1 MTSLQALSSSPL
13 DWRSRV
19 HYFLGPIP
27 LSDAALTAF
36 LCLCAIVEA
45 SFVVDYGPS
54 FTYVTNTV
62 VTLVI
67 TAATMIRHL
76 AVVTS
81 FVITYLAL
89 GALAALIWITPVNLG
104 LNPAIIAAPLS
115 LWTVTRWAPHRIW
128 GFVGLF
134 FGLLGSLI
142 NPAVPAFGFSPHRI
156 VYFGTPAVLIMAAAY
171 AIPAW
176 LRSHA
181 ETHYAQLAEAVYRS
195 RLELSRELHDVVGH
209 GLTAIKIQ
217 AQTALLFAKSK
228 DDNAVTA
235 LSSIRDAA
243 EKSLVDV
250 HALIDALREGTQVS
264 ADPRQIPA
272 VVRTALPDRNNVEL
286 HLPDSYSALSSWP
299 LARRLALVRAATEI
313 ATNMAKYSAGHGSI
327 TLEIDPSEPVHARI
341 LAVNDIVQITSKAAE
356 RDVDKHR
363 SAHQH
368 SPQRERV
375 GTGLLGLQERITELG
390 GTMSHRA
397 LDGQFRVEILL

>member
-1 MTSLQALSSSPL
+1 MTFPQALPSPPL
-13 DWRSRV
+13 DWHSRI
-19 HYFLGPIP
+19 HYFLGSIP

-36 LCLCAIVEA
+36 FCLCTLVDI
-45 SFVVDYGPS
+45 SLIIDYGFS

-62 VTLVI
+62 VALVI
-67 TAATMIRHL
+67 TAATIIRHL
-76 AVVTS
+76 TVVTS
-81 FVITYLAL
+81 FVMTYLAL
-89 GALAALIWITPVNLG
+89 GALAVLIWITPVNLG
-104 LNPAIIAAPLS
+104 LNPVILAAPFS
-115 LWTVTRWAPHRIW
+115 LWAVTRWAQHRIW
-128 GFVGLF
+128 GFMGLF

-156 VYFGTPAVLIMAAAY
+156 VYFGTPAVLIMVAAY

-228 DDNAVTA
+228 DDNAVTT

-250 HALIDALREGTQVS
+250 HALVDALREGTQVS
-264 ADPRQIPA
+264 ADPSQIPA
-272 VVRTALPDRNNVEL
+272 LVRTALPDRHNVEL

-299 LARRLALVRAATEI
+299 LARRLALVRAAAEM

-327 TLEIDPSEPVHARI
+327 TLEIDTSEPVHARI
-341 LAVNDIVQITSKAAE
+341 LAINDIVQITSKAAG
-356 RDVDKHR
+356 RGVDKQW
-363 SAHQH
+363 SAHQR

-390 GTMSHRA
+390 GTMSHSA
-397 LDGQFRVEILL
+397 SDGQFRVEILL